1 MLPLKKLSLGSYA
14 VMVSGRLRLGPFLC
28 SGRATYNAL
37 VGVLGGEGIAAA
49 LGDGQRAT
57 AAGDGIC
64 SGWRCS
70 DGRETSF
77 CRAALQLP
85 GALTQRVAQHDDA
98 EEGVGEY

>member
-1 MLPLKKLSLGSYA
+1 MRSWLAAGSDLGLSFAAGA
-14 VMVSGRLRLGPFLC
+14 T
-28 SGRATYNAL
+28 TYNAL

-49 LGDGQRAT
+49 LGDRQRAA

-85 GALTQRVAQHDDA
+85 GALTQRVAQHDGA